1 MAAFKVEICGVNTA
15 KLPLLSAQEK
25 TELLKMIK
33 EGDKQAR
40 DKYIKGNL
48 RLVLSVVQRFSGSNE
63 NMDDLFQIGCIGLIK
78 AIDNFDI
85 TQQVKFST
93 YAVPMI
99 AGEIKRFL
107 RDDGMLKV
115 SRSLKENGYRIKK
128 ASDKLVSQNGREAT
142 IEELAAATELSVEDV
157 VMALEANTD
166 VESIYRTIYQNDG
179 NEVYLVDK
187 LSGSSGDTVKDE
199 FAGAQEQLLNSIL
212 LEQLL
217 AELDELEGKLIMLR
231 YFKEMTQT
239 QVADKLG
246 ISQVQVSR
254 LEKKIL
260 RKLRGY
266 IT

>member
-1 MAAFKVEICGVNTA
+1 MDDTK
-15 KLPLLSAQEK
+15 
-25 TELLKMIK
+25 ELILRAHN
-33 EGDKQAR
+33 GDKAAR
-40 DKYIKGNL
+40 DK
-48 RLVLSVVQRFSGSNE
+48 LVLENIGLVYSVSRRFAGRGYELEDIN
-63 NMDDLFQIGCIGLIK
+63 QIGTIGLIK
-78 AIDNFDI
+78 AIDKFDDSFD
-85 TQQVKFST
+85 VRFST

-107 RDDGMLKV
+107 RDEGMLKV

-128 ASDKLVSQNGREAT
+128 ASDELVSQNGREAT

-157 VMALEANTD
+157 VMALEANMD

>member
-1 MAAFKVEICGVNTA
+1 MDDTK
-15 KLPLLSAQEK
+15 
-25 TELLKMIK
+25 ELILRAHK
-33 EGDKQAR
+33 GDKAAR
-40 DKYIKGNL
+40 DK
-48 RLVLSVVQRFSGSNE
+48 LVLENIGLVYSVSRRFAGRGYELEDIN
-63 NMDDLFQIGCIGLIK
+63 QIGTIGLIK
-78 AIDNFDI
+78 AIDKFDDSFD
-85 TQQVKFST
+85 VRFST

-128 ASDKLVSQNGREAT
+128 ASDELVSQNGREAT

-217 AELDELEGKLIMLR
+217 AELDEMEGKLIMLR

-260 RKLRGY
+260 KKLRGY

>member
-1 MAAFKVEICGVNTA
+1 MDDTK
-15 KLPLLSAQEK
+15 
-25 TELLKMIK
+25 ELILRAHN
-33 EGDKQAR
+33 GDKAAR
-40 DKYIKGNL
+40 DK
-48 RLVLSVVQRFSGSNE
+48 LVLENIGLVYSVSRRFAGRGYELEDIN
-63 NMDDLFQIGCIGLIK
+63 QIGTIGLIK
-78 AIDNFDI
+78 AIDKFDDSFD
-85 TQQVKFST
+85 VRFST

-128 ASDKLVSQNGREAT
+128 ASDELVSQNGREAT
-142 IEELAAATELSVEDV
+142 IEELAAATEMSVEDV

-217 AELDELEGKLIMLR
+217 AELDEMEGKLIMLR

-260 RKLRGY
+260 KKLRGY

>member
-1 MAAFKVEICGVNTA
+1 MDDTK
-15 KLPLLSAQEK
+15 
-25 TELLKMIK
+25 ELILRAHN
-33 EGDKQAR
+33 GDKAAR
-40 DKYIKGNL
+40 DK
-48 RLVLSVVQRFSGSNE
+48 LVLENIGLVYSVSRRFAGRGYELEDIN
-63 NMDDLFQIGCIGLIK
+63 QIGTIGLIK
-78 AIDNFDI
+78 AIDKFDDSFD
-85 TQQVKFST
+85 VRFST

-128 ASDKLVSQNGREAT
+128 ASDELVSQNGREAT

-179 NEVYLVDK
+179 NDVYLVDK
-187 LSGSSGDTVKDE
+187 LSGSSWDTVKDE

-217 AELDELEGKLIMLR
+217 AELDEMEGKLIMLR

>member
-1 MAAFKVEICGVNTA
+1 MDDTK
-15 KLPLLSAQEK
+15 
-25 TELLKMIK
+25 ELILRAHN
-33 EGDKQAR
+33 GDKAAR
-40 DKYIKGNL
+40 DK
-48 RLVLSVVQRFSGSNE
+48 LVLENIGLVYSVSRRFAGRGYELEDIN
-63 NMDDLFQIGCIGLIK
+63 QIGTIGLIK
-78 AIDNFDI
+78 AIDKFDDSFD
-85 TQQVKFST
+85 VRFST

-128 ASDKLVSQNGREAT
+128 ASDELVSQNGREAT

-157 VMALEANTD
+157 VMALEANMD

>member
-1 MAAFKVEICGVNTA
+1 MDDTK
-15 KLPLLSAQEK
+15 
-25 TELLKMIK
+25 ELILRAHN
-33 EGDKQAR
+33 GDKAAR
-40 DKYIKGNL
+40 DK
-48 RLVLSVVQRFSGSNE
+48 LVLENIGLVYSVSRRFAGRGYELEDIN
-63 NMDDLFQIGCIGLIK
+63 QIGTIGLIK
-78 AIDNFDI
+78 AIDKFDDSFD
-85 TQQVKFST
+85 VRFST

-260 RKLRGY
+260 RKLRRY

>member
-1 MAAFKVEICGVNTA
+1 MDDTK
-15 KLPLLSAQEK
+15 
-25 TELLKMIK
+25 ELILRAHN
-33 EGDKQAR
+33 GDKAAR
-40 DKYIKGNL
+40 DK
-48 RLVLSVVQRFSGSNE
+48 LVLENIGLVYSVSRRFAGRGYELEDIN
-63 NMDDLFQIGCIGLIK
+63 QIGTIGLIK
-78 AIDNFDI
+78 AIDKFDDSFD
-85 TQQVKFST
+85 VRFST

-99 AGEIKRFL
+99 AGEITRFL

-128 ASDKLVSQNGREAT
+128 ASDELVSQNGREAT

-187 LSGSSGDTVKDE
+187 LSGSSGDTVRDE

-217 AELDELEGKLIMLR
+217 AELDEMEGKLIMLR

>member
-1 MAAFKVEICGVNTA
+1 MDDTK
-15 KLPLLSAQEK
+15 
-25 TELLKMIK
+25 ELILRAHN
-33 EGDKQAR
+33 GDKAAR
-40 DKYIKGNL
+40 DK
-48 RLVLSVVQRFSGSNE
+48 LVLENIGLVYSVSRRFAGRGYELEDIN
-63 NMDDLFQIGCIGLIK
+63 QIGTIGLIK
-78 AIDNFDI
+78 AIDKFDDSFD
-85 TQQVKFST
+85 VRFSI

-128 ASDKLVSQNGREAT
+128 ASDELVSQNGREAT

-187 LSGSSGDTVKDE
+187 LSGSSGDTVRDE

>member
-1 MAAFKVEICGVNTA
+1 MDDTK
-15 KLPLLSAQEK
+15 
-25 TELLKMIK
+25 ELILRAHN
-33 EGDKQAR
+33 GDKAAR
-40 DKYIKGNL
+40 DK
-48 RLVLSVVQRFSGSNE
+48 LVLENIGLVYSVSRRFAGRGYELEDIN
-63 NMDDLFQIGCIGLIK
+63 QIGTIGLIK
-78 AIDNFDI
+78 AIDKFDDSFD
-85 TQQVKFST
+85 VRFST

-99 AGEIKRFL
+99 DGEIKRFL

>member
-1 MAAFKVEICGVNTA
+1 MDDTK
-15 KLPLLSAQEK
+15 
-25 TELLKMIK
+25 ELILRAHN
-33 EGDKQAR
+33 GDKAAR
-40 DKYIKGNL
+40 DK
-48 RLVLSVVQRFSGSNE
+48 LVLENIGLVYSVSRRFAGRGYE
-63 NMDDLFQIGCIGLIK
+63 LEDIKQIGTIGLIK
-78 AIDNFDI
+78 AIDKFDDSFD
-85 TQQVKFST
+85 VRFST

>member
-1 MAAFKVEICGVNTA
+1 MDDTK
-15 KLPLLSAQEK
+15 
-25 TELLKMIK
+25 ELILRAH
-33 EGDKQAR
+33 EGDKAAR
-40 DKYIKGNL
+40 D
-48 RLVLSVVQRFSGSNE
+48 RLVMENIGLVYSVSRRFAGRGYELEDIN
-63 NMDDLFQIGCIGLIK
+63 QIGTIGLIK
-78 AIDNFDI
+78 AIDKFDDSFD
-85 TQQVKFST
+85 VKFST

-128 ASDKLVSQNGREAT
+128 ASDELISRKGREAT
-142 IEELAAATELSVEDV
+142 VEELAAATELSVEDV

-179 NEVYLVDK
+179 NEIYLVDK
-187 LSGSSGDTVKDE
+187 LSDSGENTLTDK

-212 LEQLL
+212 LDQLL
-217 AELDELEGKLIMLR
+217 AELDDTEKKLIMLR
-231 YFKEMTQT
+231 YFRERTQT
-239 QVADKLG
+239 EVAAELG

-260 RKLRGY
+260 KKLRSY

>member
-1 MAAFKVEICGVNTA
+1 MDDTK
-15 KLPLLSAQEK
+15 
-25 TELLKMIK
+25 ELILRAHN
-33 EGDKQAR
+33 GDKAAR
-40 DKYIKGNL
+40 DK
-48 RLVLSVVQRFSGSNE
+48 LVLENIGLVYSVSRRFAGRGYELEDIN
-63 NMDDLFQIGCIGLIK
+63 QIGTIGLIK
-78 AIDNFDI
+78 AIDKFDDGFDESRG
-85 TQQVKFST
+85 VCFST

-128 ASDKLVSQNGREAT
+128 ASDELVSQNGREAT

>member
-1 MAAFKVEICGVNTA
+1 MDDTK
-15 KLPLLSAQEK
+15 
-25 TELLKMIK
+25 ELILRAHN
-33 EGDKQAR
+33 GDKAAR
-40 DKYIKGNL
+40 DK
-48 RLVLSVVQRFSGSNE
+48 LVLENIGLVYSVSRRFAGRGYELEDIN
-63 NMDDLFQIGCIGLIK
+63 QIGTIGLIK
-78 AIDNFDI
+78 AIDKFDDSFD
-85 TQQVKFST
+85 VRFST

-128 ASDKLVSQNGREAT
+128 ASDELVSQNGRE
-142 IEELAAATELSVEDV
+142 ATELSVEDV

-217 AELDELEGKLIMLR
+217 AELDEMEGKLIMLR

-260 RKLRGY
+260 KKLRGY

>member
-1 MAAFKVEICGVNTA
+1 MDDTK
-15 KLPLLSAQEK
+15 
-25 TELLKMIK
+25 ELILRAHN
-33 EGDKQAR
+33 GDKAAR
-40 DKYIKGNL
+40 DK
-48 RLVLSVVQRFSGSNE
+48 LVLENIGLVYSVSRRFAGRGYELEDIN
-63 NMDDLFQIGCIGLIK
+63 QIGTIGLIK
-78 AIDNFDI
+78 AIDKFDDSFD
-85 TQQVKFST
+85 VRFST

-128 ASDKLVSQNGREAT
+128 ASDELVSQNGREAT

-157 VMALEANTD
+157 VVALEANTD

-187 LSGSSGDTVKDE
+187 LSGNSGDTVKDE

-217 AELDELEGKLIMLR
+217 AELDEMEGKLIMLR

>member
-1 MAAFKVEICGVNTA
+1 MDDTK
-15 KLPLLSAQEK
+15 
-25 TELLKMIK
+25 ELILRAHN
-33 EGDKQAR
+33 GDKAAR
-40 DKYIKGNL
+40 DK
-48 RLVLSVVQRFSGSNE
+48 LVLENIGLVYSVSRRFAGRGYELEDIN
-63 NMDDLFQIGCIGLIK
+63 QIGTIGLIK
-78 AIDNFDI
+78 AIDTFDDSFD
-85 TQQVKFST
+85 VRFST

-128 ASDKLVSQNGREAT
+128 ASDELVSQNGREAT

-157 VMALEANTD
+157 VMALEANMD

>member
-1 MAAFKVEICGVNTA
+1 MDDTK
-15 KLPLLSAQEK
+15 
-25 TELLKMIK
+25 ELILRAHN
-33 EGDKQAR
+33 GDKAAR
-40 DKYIKGNL
+40 DK
-48 RLVLSVVQRFSGSNE
+48 LVLENIGLVYSVSRRFAGRGYELEDIN
-63 NMDDLFQIGCIGLIK
+63 QIGTIGLIK
-78 AIDNFDI
+78 AIDKFDDSFD
-85 TQQVKFST
+85 VRFST

-157 VMALEANTD
+157 VIALEANTD

>member
-1 MAAFKVEICGVNTA
+1 MDDTK
-15 KLPLLSAQEK
+15 
-25 TELLKMIK
+25 ELILRAHN
-33 EGDKQAR
+33 GDKAAR
-40 DKYIKGNL
+40 DK
-48 RLVLSVVQRFSGSNE
+48 LVLENIGLVYSVSRRFAGRGYELEDIN
-63 NMDDLFQIGCIGLIK
+63 QIGTIGLIK
-78 AIDNFDI
+78 AIDKFDDSFD
-85 TQQVKFST
+85 VRFST

-128 ASDKLVSQNGREAT
+128 ASDELVSQNGREAT

-260 RKLRGY
+260 KKLRGY

>member
-1 MAAFKVEICGVNTA
+1 MDDTK
-15 KLPLLSAQEK
+15 
-25 TELLKMIK
+25 ELILRAHN
-33 EGDKQAR
+33 GDKAAR
-40 DKYIKGNL
+40 DK
-48 RLVLSVVQRFSGSNE
+48 LVLENIGLVYSVSRRFAGRGYELEDIN
-63 NMDDLFQIGCIGLIK
+63 QIGTIGLIK
-78 AIDNFDI
+78 AIDKFDDSFD
-85 TQQVKFST
+85 VRFST

-187 LSGSSGDTVKDE
+187 LSGSSGDTVRDE

>member
-1 MAAFKVEICGVNTA
+1 MDDTK
-15 KLPLLSAQEK
+15 
-25 TELLKMIK
+25 ELILRAHN
-33 EGDKQAR
+33 GDKAAR
-40 DKYIKGNL
+40 DK
-48 RLVLSVVQRFSGSNE
+48 LVLENIGLVYSVSRRFAGRGYELEDIN
-63 NMDDLFQIGCIGLIK
+63 QIGTIGLIK
-78 AIDNFDI
+78 AIDKFDDSFD
-85 TQQVKFST
+85 VRFST

-128 ASDKLVSQNGREAT
+128 ASDELVSQNGREAT

-217 AELDELEGKLIMLR
+217 AELDEMEGKLIMLR

-260 RKLRGY
+260 KKLRGY
-266 IT
+266 TT

>member
-1 MAAFKVEICGVNTA
+1 MDATK
-15 KLPLLSAQEK
+15 
-25 TELLKMIK
+25 ELILRAHN
-33 EGDKQAR
+33 GDKAAR
-40 DKYIKGNL
+40 DK
-48 RLVLSVVQRFSGSNE
+48 LVLENIGLVYSVSRRFAGRGYELEDIN
-63 NMDDLFQIGCIGLIK
+63 QIGTIGLIK
-78 AIDNFDI
+78 AIDKFDDSFD
-85 TQQVKFST
+85 VRFST

-217 AELDELEGKLIMLR
+217 AERDEMEGKLIMLR

>member
-1 MAAFKVEICGVNTA
+1 
-15 KLPLLSAQEK
+15 
-25 TELLKMIK
+25 
-33 EGDKQAR
+33 
-40 DKYIKGNL
+40 
-48 RLVLSVVQRFSGSNE
+48 
-63 NMDDLFQIGCIGLIK
+63 
-78 AIDNFDI
+78 
-85 TQQVKFST
+85 
-93 YAVPMI
+93 
-99 AGEIKRFL
+99 
-107 RDDGMLKV
+107 MLKV

-128 ASDKLVSQNGREAT
+128 ASDELVSQNGREAT

-187 LSGSSGDTVKDE
+187 LSGSSGDTVRDE

>member
-1 MAAFKVEICGVNTA
+1 MDDTK
-15 KLPLLSAQEK
+15 
-25 TELLKMIK
+25 ELILRAHN
-33 EGDKQAR
+33 GDKAAR
-40 DKYIKGNL
+40 DK
-48 RLVLSVVQRFSGSNE
+48 LVLENIGLVYSVSRRFAGRGYELEDIN
-63 NMDDLFQIGCIGLIK
+63 QIGTIGLIK
-78 AIDNFDI
+78 AIDKFDDSFD
-85 TQQVKFST
+85 VRFST

-99 AGEIKRFL
+99 AGEIKRFF

-128 ASDKLVSQNGREAT
+128 ASDELVSQNGREAT

-217 AELDELEGKLIMLR
+217 AELDEMEGKLIMLR

-260 RKLRGY
+260 KKLRGY

>member
-1 MAAFKVEICGVNTA
+1 MDDTK
-15 KLPLLSAQEK
+15 
-25 TELLKMIK
+25 ELILRAHN
-33 EGDKQAR
+33 GDKAAR
-40 DKYIKGNL
+40 DK
-48 RLVLSVVQRFSGSNE
+48 LVLENIGLVYSVSRRFAGRGYELEDIN
-63 NMDDLFQIGCIGLIK
+63 QIGTIGLIK
-78 AIDNFDI
+78 AIDKFDDSFD
-85 TQQVKFST
+85 VRFST

-199 FAGAQEQLLNSIL
+199 FAGAQEHFTGT
-212 LEQLL
+212 
-217 AELDELEGKLIMLR
+217 A
-231 YFKEMTQT
+231 
-239 QVADKLG
+239 
-246 ISQVQVSR
+246 VSGAR
-254 LEKKIL
+254 
-260 RKLRGY
+260 
-266 IT
+266 

>member
-1 MAAFKVEICGVNTA
+1 MLENIGLVYSVSRRFAGRGY
-15 KLPLLSAQEK
+15 
-25 TELLKMIK
+25 ELEDI
-33 EGDKQAR
+33 
-40 DKYIKGNL
+40 N
-48 RLVLSVVQRFSGSNE
+48 
-63 NMDDLFQIGCIGLIK
+63 QIGTIGLIK
-78 AIDNFDI
+78 EIDKFDDSFD
-85 TQQVKFST
+85 VRFST

>member
-1 MAAFKVEICGVNTA
+1 MDDTK
-15 KLPLLSAQEK
+15 
-25 TELLKMIK
+25 ELILRAHN
-33 EGDKQAR
+33 GDKAAR
-40 DKYIKGNL
+40 DK
-48 RLVLSVVQRFSGSNE
+48 LVLENIGLVYSVSRRFAGRGYELEDIN
-63 NMDDLFQIGCIGLIK
+63 QIGTIGLIK
-78 AIDNFDI
+78 AIDKFDDSFD
-85 TQQVKFST
+85 VRFST

>member
-1 MAAFKVEICGVNTA
+1 MDDTK
-15 KLPLLSAQEK
+15 
-25 TELLKMIK
+25 ELILRAHN
-33 EGDKQAR
+33 GDKAAR
-40 DKYIKGNL
+40 DK
-48 RLVLSVVQRFSGSNE
+48 LVLENIGLVYSVSRRFAGRGYELEDIN
-63 NMDDLFQIGCIGLIK
+63 QIGTIGLIK
-78 AIDNFDI
+78 AIDKFDDSFD
-85 TQQVKFST
+85 VRFST

-99 AGEIKRFL
+99 TGEIKRFL

-128 ASDKLVSQNGREAT
+128 ASDELVSQNGREAT

-217 AELDELEGKLIMLR
+217 AELDEMEGKLIMLR

-260 RKLRGY
+260 KKLRGY

>member
-1 MAAFKVEICGVNTA
+1 MDDTK
-15 KLPLLSAQEK
+15 
-25 TELLKMIK
+25 ELILRAHN
-33 EGDKQAR
+33 GDKAAR
-40 DKYIKGNL
+40 DK
-48 RLVLSVVQRFSGSNE
+48 LVLENIGLVYSVSRRFAGRGYELEDIN
-63 NMDDLFQIGCIGLIK
+63 QIGTIGLIK
-78 AIDNFDI
+78 AIDKFDDSFD
-85 TQQVKFST
+85 VRFST

-187 LSGSSGDTVKDE
+187 LSGSSGDTVRDE

-217 AELDELEGKLIMLR
+217 AELDEMEGKLIMLR

>member
-1 MAAFKVEICGVNTA
+1 MDDTK
-15 KLPLLSAQEK
+15 
-25 TELLKMIK
+25 ELIFRAHN
-33 EGDKQAR
+33 GDKAAR
-40 DKYIKGNL
+40 DK
-48 RLVLSVVQRFSGSNE
+48 LVLENIGLVYSVSRRFAGRGYELEDIN
-63 NMDDLFQIGCIGLIK
+63 QIGTIGLIK
-78 AIDNFDI
+78 AIDKFDDSFD
-85 TQQVKFST
+85 VRFST

-128 ASDKLVSQNGREAT
+128 ASDELVSQNGREAT

-166 VESIYRTIYQNDG
+166 VESIYRTIYQSDG

>member
-1 MAAFKVEICGVNTA
+1 MDDTK
-15 KLPLLSAQEK
+15 
-25 TELLKMIK
+25 ELILRAHN
-33 EGDKQAR
+33 GDKAAR
-40 DKYIKGNL
+40 DK
-48 RLVLSVVQRFSGSNE
+48 LVLENIGLVYSVSRRFAGRGYELEDIN
-63 NMDDLFQIGCIGLIK
+63 QIGTIGLIK
-78 AIDNFDI
+78 AIDKFDDSFD
-85 TQQVKFST
+85 VRFST

-128 ASDKLVSQNGREAT
+128 ASDELISQNGREVT

-187 LSGSSGDTVKDE
+187 LSGSSESTGKDE
-199 FAGAQEQLLNSIL
+199 FAGAQERLLNSIL

-217 AELDELEGKLIMLR
+217 AELDEMEGKLIMLR

-260 RKLRGY
+260 KKLRGY

>member
-1 MAAFKVEICGVNTA
+1 MDDTK
-15 KLPLLSAQEK
+15 
-25 TELLKMIK
+25 ELILRAHN
-33 EGDKQAR
+33 GDKAAR
-40 DKYIKGNL
+40 DK
-48 RLVLSVVQRFSGSNE
+48 LVLENIGLVYSVSRRFAGRGYELEDIN
-63 NMDDLFQIGCIGLIK
+63 QIGTIGLIK
-78 AIDNFDI
+78 AIDKFDDSFD
-85 TQQVKFST
+85 VRFST

-128 ASDKLVSQNGREAT
+128 ASDELVSQNGREAT

-179 NEVYLVDK
+179 NDVYLVDK

-217 AELDELEGKLIMLR
+217 AELDEMEGKLIMLR

-260 RKLRGY
+260 KKLRGY

>member
-1 MAAFKVEICGVNTA
+1 MDDT
-15 KLPLLSAQEK
+15 
-25 TELLKMIK
+25 K
-33 EGDKQAR
+33 EHILRAHNGDKAAR
-40 DKYIKGNL
+40 DK
-48 RLVLSVVQRFSGSNE
+48 LVLENIGLVYSVSRRFAGRGYELEDIN
-63 NMDDLFQIGCIGLIK
+63 QIGTIGLIK
-78 AIDNFDI
+78 AIDKFDDSFD
-85 TQQVKFST
+85 VRFST

>member
-1 MAAFKVEICGVNTA
+1 MDDTK
-15 KLPLLSAQEK
+15 
-25 TELLKMIK
+25 ELILRAHN
-33 EGDKQAR
+33 GDKAAR
-40 DKYIKGNL
+40 DK
-48 RLVLSVVQRFSGSNE
+48 LVLENIGLVYSVSRRFAGRGYELEDIN
-63 NMDDLFQIGCIGLIK
+63 QIGTIGLIK
-78 AIDNFDI
+78 AIDKFDDSFD
-85 TQQVKFST
+85 VRFST

-115 SRSLKENGYRIKK
+115 SRSLNENGYRIMK

>member
-1 MAAFKVEICGVNTA
+1 MDDTK
-15 KLPLLSAQEK
+15 
-25 TELLKMIK
+25 ELILRAHN
-33 EGDKQAR
+33 GDKAAR
-40 DKYIKGNL
+40 DK
-48 RLVLSVVQRFSGSNE
+48 LVLKNIGLVYSVSRRFAGRGYELEDIN
-63 NMDDLFQIGCIGLIK
+63 QIGTIGLIK
-78 AIDNFDI
+78 AIDKFDDSFD
-85 TQQVKFST
+85 VRFST

-128 ASDKLVSQNGREAT
+128 ASDELVSQNGREAT

-166 VESIYRTIYQNDG
+166 VESIYKTIYQNDG

-187 LSGSSGDTVKDE
+187 LSGSSGDTVRDE

>member
-1 MAAFKVEICGVNTA
+1 MDDTK
-15 KLPLLSAQEK
+15 
-25 TELLKMIK
+25 ELIFRAHN
-33 EGDKQAR
+33 GDKAAR
-40 DKYIKGNL
+40 DK
-48 RLVLSVVQRFSGSNE
+48 LVLENIGLVYSVSRRFAGRGYELEDIN
-63 NMDDLFQIGCIGLIK
+63 QIGTIGLIK
-78 AIDNFDI
+78 AIDKFDDSFD
-85 TQQVKFST
+85 VRFST

-128 ASDKLVSQNGREAT
+128 ASDELVSQNGREAT

-217 AELDELEGKLIMLR
+217 AELDEMEGKLIMLR

-260 RKLRGY
+260 KKLRGY

>member
-1 MAAFKVEICGVNTA
+1 MDDTK
-15 KLPLLSAQEK
+15 
-25 TELLKMIK
+25 ELILRAHN
-33 EGDKQAR
+33 GDKAAR
-40 DKYIKGNL
+40 DK
-48 RLVLSVVQRFSGSNE
+48 LVLENIGLVYSVSRRFAGRGYELEDIN
-63 NMDDLFQIGCIGLIK
+63 QIGTIGLIK
-78 AIDNFDI
+78 AIDKFDDSFD
-85 TQQVKFST
+85 VRFST

-128 ASDKLVSQNGREAT
+128 ASDELVSQNGREAT

-187 LSGSSGDTVKDE
+187 LSGSSGDTVRDE

-217 AELDELEGKLIMLR
+217 AELDEMEGKLIMLR